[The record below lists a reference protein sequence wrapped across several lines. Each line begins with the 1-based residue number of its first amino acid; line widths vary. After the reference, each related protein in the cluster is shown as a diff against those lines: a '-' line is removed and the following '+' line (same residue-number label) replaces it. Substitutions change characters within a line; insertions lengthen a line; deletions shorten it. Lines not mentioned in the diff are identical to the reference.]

1 MVEYIEETHT
11 YLVNG
16 IIVPSVTQLLQFKFP
31 DKYKGVPKQILNDK
45 AEYGTKVHK
54 LIEILN
60 KSDNFYPVL
69 ETVEVLDYI
78 IGSALNQYI
87 NIHMENEME
96 VIEQEK
102 IVFNEHVAGRFDML
116 TKIKNE
122 ISLCD
127 IKTTATLDKEYLSW
141 QLSIYNY
148 LGNIEAEKLYAIWLP
163 KKELGKLIEIPFKTN
178 DEIESLIKEW
188 CKCNAQEN

>member
-31 DKYKGVPKQILNDK
+31 EKYNGVPKRVLNDK

-60 KSDNFYPVL
+60 NSDNFYPVL
-69 ETVEVLDYI
+69 EAVETLDYV
-78 IGSALNQYI
+78 IGSTLNQYI
-87 NIHMENEME
+87 QLHMMNNIE
-96 VIEQEK
+96 VIEQERM
-102 IVFNEHVAGRFDML
+102 VYNEKVAGRFDL
-116 TKIKNE
+116 LAIVNHE
-122 ISLCD
+122 LSLCD
-127 IKTTATLDKEYLSW
+127 IKTTSILDKEYLSW

-148 LGNIEAEKLYAIWLP
+148 LGNTKAEKLYAIWLP
-163 KKELGKLIEIPFKTN
+163 KKELAKLVEIPFKTN
-178 DEIESLIKEW
+178 EEIENLIKEW
-188 CKCNAQEN
+188 CKCSAQEN

>member
-1 MVEYIEETHT
+1 
-11 YLVNG
+11 
-16 IIVPSVTQLLQFKFP
+16 
-31 DKYKGVPKQILNDK
+31 
-45 AEYGTKVHK
+45 
-54 LIEILN
+54 
-60 KSDNFYPVL
+60 
-69 ETVEVLDYI
+69 
-78 IGSALNQYI
+78 
-87 NIHMENEME
+87 ME

>member
-45 AEYGTKVHK
+45 ANYGTKVHK

-60 KSDNFYPVL
+60 RTNNFYPVI
-69 ETVEVLDYI
+69 EVVEEFDYI
-78 IGSALNQYI
+78 IANTLEQYVKI
-87 NIHMENEME
+87 SIENKID
-96 VIEQEK
+96 VIEQEQ
-102 IVFNEHVAGRFDML
+102 IVCNDKLAGRFDL
-116 TKIKNE
+116 LARVDNVY
-122 ISLCD
+122 SLCD
-127 IKTTATLDKEYLSW
+127 IKTTSTLDKEYLSW

-148 LGNIEAEKLYAIWLP
+148 LGNIEVEKLYAIWLP
-163 KKELGKLIEIPFKTN
+163 KKELGKLIEIEFKTK
-178 DEIESLIKEW
+178 DEIENLIKEYE
-188 CKCNAQEN
+188 KSLEV